1 MKKISIIHIL
11 FLIIIPFAQLSST
24 GKVYLVLG
32 SDTAIWDGLGVS
44 KYNCTLNLS
53 LYTDPSRNCFTVMDP
68 SWRSQFIDSYGN
80 PLKMTWWMMAGAQF
94 RYATNTNIPVPN
106 IMTLYLMQKYH
117 GKNVEIN
124 GDELSLHYHTWKW
137 TDYDKDGVW
146 WWNQTK
152 DFLECKEDFDFTLAQ
167 FLIEEEVFPISFRSG
182 WHYMDNNWQH
192 YLNDL
197 LPFSM
202 HNDYP
207 HVRLS
212 DTEPI
217 DNIYDWSISPS
228 EWVPFHPAQD
238 DYRVPGDTPGWNV
251 RSAHFSTTRVN
262 DYLYDIFKAAD
273 EGIDQVACIWGHLP
287 ETDFLENI
295 AAIDSLA
302 HRAEGMYDGV
312 IFRYCTAVE
321 AMRLWMGSE
330 DVIAPQLT
338 ITEELSG
345 DSLYLQIQSSEPIFQ
360 KTPFIA
366 VKDIYE
372 NYYVVPCIET
382 GSLTWHT
389 SKPLEKGML
398 AKIGFTVCDSVG
410 NQNQEYITYRPD
422 DLYIDNDDPGYME
435 LSGNWSSN
443 QTAAWGTS
451 SRIANIEAGDTI
463 SAKWILSVEKTGL
476 YNVFIQIPYV
486 DNAVEQLDFTFFT
499 NAMPVCTTGIT
510 SGLRPNEWNYL
521 NSINLNPGEENYI
534 LMEVAGDNQ
543 TGKQAVSDVL
553 KISSLIRPRDLV
565 LRTRLLNFTEV
576 SQYDTV
582 SKIISVFNGGIEA
595 LTINGYFETCN
606 GNIEII
612 NDADETINVPPMSE
626 IGIPVR
632 FYFPTKGTFKDTMLI
647 RSDDPLEPVVKIELI
662 ARVEDYFEIVDN
674 EDSGFYEEFGAWH
687 YSNAQAY
694 GPTSRYAYLNQNPP
708 AEAKFWIKVQ
718 KDGLYEISEIVP
730 TTVNSADKALYI
742 ISVEGLVLDSII
754 TDQNEGSGLWKPLG
768 RYNILKDQAV
778 KIRVVDTHQSTVGPV
793 LRADAIKVAWVDE
806 VQATEITDH
815 AFPLKFALESNF
827 PNPFNNQTTIRYSVA
842 SPTQVELIIYDI
854 LGKEVEHL
862 VNEYQN
868 SGKYSVQ
875 WNSNTMCS
883 GLFIYVLK
891 TDFKTFSKK
900 MILMK

>member
-1 MKKISIIHIL
+1 
-11 FLIIIPFAQLSST
+11 
-24 GKVYLVLG
+24 Y
-32 SDTAIWDGLGVS
+32 D
-44 KYNCTLNLS
+44 Y
-53 LYTDPSRNCFTVMDP
+53 
-68 SWRSQFIDSYGN
+68 ID
-80 PLKMTWWMMAGAQF
+80 K
-94 RYATNTNIPVPN
+94 
-106 IMTLYLMQKYH
+106 
-117 GKNVEIN
+117 
-124 GDELSLHYHTWKW
+124 
-137 TDYDKDGVW
+137 
-146 WWNQTK
+146 
-152 DFLECKEDFDFTLAQ
+152 
-167 FLIEEEVFPISFRSG
+167 
-182 WHYMDNNWQH
+182 
-192 YLNDL
+192 
-197 LPFSM
+197 
-202 HNDYP
+202 
-207 HVRLS
+207 
-212 DTEPI
+212 
-217 DNIYDWSISPS
+217 
-228 EWVPFHPAQD
+228 
-238 DYRVPGDTPGWNV
+238 
-251 RSAHFSTTRVN
+251 
-262 DYLYDIFKAAD
+262 IFKAAH

-287 ETDFLENI
+287 ESDFLENL

-302 HRAEGMYDGV
+302 HCALVEYPDV
-312 IFRYCTAVE
+312 QFRYCTAVE

-330 DVIAPQLT
+330 DITAPQL
-338 ITEELSG
+338 IINEELSG

-360 KTPFIA
+360 KTPFVA
-366 VKDIYE
+366 AKDIYE
-372 NYYVVPCIET
+372 NHYVVPCIET

-389 SKPLEKGML
+389 SKPLERSML
-398 AKIGFTVCDSVG
+398 AKIGVTVCDSVG
-410 NQNQEYITYRPD
+410 NQTKEFITYKPD

-443 QTAAWGTS
+443 QTSAWGTS

-463 SAKWILSVEKTGL
+463 SAKWVLSVENAGL
-476 YNVFIQIPYV
+476 YNVFIQIPDI
-486 DNAVEQLDFTFFT
+486 DNAVEQMLFTFFT
-499 NAMPVCTTGIT
+499 NDMLICTTSIT

-543 TGKQAVSDVL
+543 AGKRAVNDVL

-565 LRTRLLNFTEV
+565 LRTRLFNFTEV

-595 LTINGYFETCN
+595 LTISGYFETCN
-606 GNIEII
+606 CNIEII
-612 NDADETINVPPMSE
+612 NDTDETIDVPPMSE
-626 IGIPVR
+626 IEIPVR
-632 FYFPTKGTFKDTMLI
+632 FYFPTKGTFSDTMLI
-647 RSDDPLEPVVKIELI
+647 QSDDPLEPVVKIVLI

-674 EDSGFYEEFGAWH
+674 EDSDFYKEFGAWNK
-687 YSNAQAY
+687 SVAQAY

-708 AEAKFWIKVQ
+708 AEAEFWTKIK
-718 KDGLYEISEIVP
+718 KDGFYEISEIVP
-730 TTVNSADKALYI
+730 TTINSADKALYI
-742 ISVEGLVLDSII
+742 ISVEGLVTDSII

-768 RYNILKDQAV
+768 KYNILKDQTV

-815 AFPLKFALESNF
+815 AFPLKFALESNY

-862 VNEYQN
+862 VDEYQN

-883 GLFIYVLK
+883 GLYIYVLK